1 MPGRVA
7 VAHCHTDRALTN
19 GLFKTDTPL
28 IPMDPTRRYPRTSVG
43 FPVDV
48 VSYSAG
54 VTTRDEGRLVVLG
67 AGGAF
72 LELSGSYGGG
82 SMLRLAFELPSTPGE
97 ITCTAI
103 VRDRLAKGVGV
114 EFSQLEP
121 RDRDRIS
128 GFVTRNLGG

>member
-1 MPGRVA
+1 M
-7 VAHCHTDRALTN
+7 
-19 GLFKTDTPL
+19 TDTSPL
-28 IPMDPTRRYPRTSVG
+28 PWAHARRHPRTSVS

-48 VSYSAG
+48 VRYSTG
-54 VTTRDEGRLVVLG
+54 VRTPDEGRLVVLG

-72 LELSGSYGGG
+72 LELSGSYGSG

-103 VRDRLAKGVGV
+103 VRDRLPEGVGV

-121 RDRDRIS
+121 RDRDRVS
-128 GFVTRNLGG
+128 GFVTRNLD